1 MLLVH
6 QFDIVWQCII
16 KNIYIIMT
24 WQYQSSQ
31 PSYHTWQY
39 QSNLLQV
46 FQLGHQLL
54 DACYQFG
61 SLHGQ
66 ETGPGCQRVGCQ
78 FCWWSDA
85 LTASSACSL
94 SLSKSTRMT
103 WVIKGSCD
111 ENTMKG
117 NNLSQLPKG
126 TRGWHIRFHMHGV
139 EVGIQRVH
147 VPFHHFRHLP
157 LGTTLNASP
166 RFSSTETWA

>member
-1 MLLVH
+1 MINNMTISIITTILSYMRFEVKPAPSLPAWSSALGCLLP
-6 QFDIVWQCII
+6 IWEPSWSG
-16 KNIYIIMT
+16 NRARL
-24 WQYQSSQ
+24 SS
-31 PSYHTWQY
+31 
-39 QSNLLQV
+39 
-46 FQLGHQLL
+46 
-54 DACYQFG
+54 
-61 SLHGQ
+61 
-66 ETGPGCQRVGCQ
+66 VGCQ

-111 ENTMKG
+111 EISFDSRFEHASHCEHNTMKG
-117 NNLSQLPKG
+117 NNLSRLPKG